1 MFRFSRRGAI
11 EYLEAEEMSVLGFV
25 THAFCTRRG
34 GRSTGPFSS
43 LNLGYRAGDRAED
56 GGRNRALVEE
66 AFGIPDGRLIL
77 MKQIHG
83 NRIRVL
89 DGDGSL
95 PEGLPECDGLITDR
109 PDIALGVRTADCVPI
124 LFVDRVRRIVGAA
137 HAGWRGT
144 ALGIA
149 AAMVETFANEF
160 SSRREDLLAFIG
172 PAIGPCCY
180 QVDMPVFE
188 AFSGRN
194 DSGELLRPCPQQGR
208 WMLDLPMAN
217 RLQIR
222 EAGLPSGN
230 IVTSGLCTACREDLF
245 FSHRAGRGRTGRQI
259 NLIMLHRQKNTNKKS
274 LDSRERSGV
283 DANRIP
289 ERRQR
294 NPSF

>member
-11 EYLEAEEMSVLGFV
+11 EYLEAEEMSSLGFV

-34 GRSTGPFSS
+34 GLSAGPFSS

-56 GGRNRALVEE
+56 VGRNRALVEE
-66 AFGIPDGRLIL
+66 AFGILHGRLIL
-77 MKQIHG
+77 MKQVHG
-83 NRIRVL
+83 DRIRVL
-89 DGDGSL
+89 DRNGPL

-109 PDIALGVRTADCVPI
+109 PNIALGVRTADCVPL
-124 LFVDRVRRIVGAA
+124 LFVDRVRRIAGAA

-188 AFSGRN
+188 AFSGRHN
-194 DSGELLRPCPQQGR
+194 SDELLRPCPQQGR
-208 WMLDLPMAN
+208 WMLDLPTAN

-222 EAGLPSGN
+222 EAGVPSGN

-245 FSHRAGRGRTGRQI
+245 FSHRAQRGRTGRQI
-259 NLIMLHRQKNTNKKS
+259 NLIMLHQQKTPTKNHLTAGKD
-274 LDSRERSGV
+274 LV
-283 DANRIP
+283 
-289 ERRQR
+289 
-294 NPSF
+294 